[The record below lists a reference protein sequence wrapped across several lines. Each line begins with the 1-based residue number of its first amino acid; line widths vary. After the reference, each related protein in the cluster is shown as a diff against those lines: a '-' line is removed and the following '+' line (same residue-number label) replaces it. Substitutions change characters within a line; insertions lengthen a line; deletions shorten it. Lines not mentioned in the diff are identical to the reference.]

1 MLPGGTLF
9 PACQRVNTGWTGSLD
24 GYNIPGPMRS
34 VKVHAKGCATVALPL
49 QLDRTVMGRIVDKS
63 GLPAVGVTVEAV
75 PTRPRYENELP
86 MAMDTAVTDAN
97 GGYELRRLGG
107 GDYYLGVSLTLP
119 VKLQNPYT
127 RWFYPGLEDPAG
139 AGIVHVSDKPEVLR
153 FDLTLPERQHERT
166 IQGTVLWPD
175 GRPAAGAHV
184 TLEDP
189 RWAWQTPVVVDK
201 DGHFTMPALDGTRY
215 SLHAATFAGEPVF
228 SEPLLIAPGGDA
240 LDLKLVLTRKGYP
253 PRAAAG
259 RESMDW
265 RKGAG
270 PR

>member
-1 MLPGGTLF
+1 
-9 PACQRVNTGWTGSLD
+9 
-24 GYNIPGPMRS
+24 
-34 VKVHAKGCATVALPL
+34 
-49 QLDRTVMGRIVDKS
+49 
-63 GLPAVGVTVEAV
+63 
-75 PTRPRYENELP
+75 
-86 MAMDTAVTDAN
+86 MAADTAVTDAN

-153 FDLTLPERQHERT
+153 FDLTLPDRQHERT
-166 IQGTVLWPD
+166 LQGTVVWPD
-175 GRPAAGAHV
+175 GRPAQGV
-184 TLEDP
+184 NVILEDP
-189 RWAWQTPVVVDK
+189 RWLWQTPMVTDK
-201 DGHFTMPALDGTRY
+201 DGHFSTQALDGTRY
-215 SLHAATFAGEPVF
+215 SLHAVIFAGEPVF
-228 SEPLLIAPGGDA
+228 SEPFLIAPGADT

-253 PRAAAG
+253 PRGSAG

-265 RKGAG
+265 RKGIG